1 MNEEVIN
8 DLYNN
13 AVSKGYKKSRE
24 EFVSLIQSNDAVM
37 NDMYSY
43 VQSKGYK
50 KGVDEFKGL
59 IGVTVERPVAQS
71 PVAEVKK
78 NRSSVS
84 PFVDGGSGLTSTKP
98 TPEFKPLDGPFK
110 PGEGIKYT
118 EQDFDS
124 KLQKQKVSAPM
135 SYSNIFAKTI
145 ADLPSDLAE
154 TWSVASAFVER
165 QLGKAGVPGANPNLT
180 AKDIYFYNVSDDWR
194 KYTDEVFP
202 TNKEDRSTFLGG
214 VVSGLGQVVPMVVSG
229 GVSAASKGKA
239 AMDIAKTALNTG
251 TKLTPFINMGKDI
264 AKQAASPSGLIGGS
278 QMSSAMYRQAIDSGA
293 TEDQAQQYAI
303 ENFFVGTVAES
314 LPIQSMFSRILK
326 KEPTANILR
335 ILKEGGVGA
344 GEEFAT
350 EMWQA
355 TYENWS
361 AQRIYDF
368 NREMLDGV
376 GEAGAVGGTIG
387 FILNTA
393 LAALVGRR
401 AKVKTKEEE
410 IILDKSIDEVESKIN
425 TVNKNNK
432 NISEVAEELDSI
444 EPIVLNYGD
453 SKYFFAKDKSG
464 RMELAEDP
472 MLEDQAKS
480 MANMLGKVYKG
491 LEFSIEEVMS
501 NDPYAPV
508 KYNVIANEKINKQQD
523 AIQEQAAGQVPVQSG
538 AGVSQEVAQGVAQ
551 AEPQGVT
558 QEGQEKVKPVIS
570 EMAGESVTVRIGNR
584 NVSGIVEV
592 DEGGKATITEGSVTY
607 EIPSDSQFSE
617 FSRPVNVTKDG
628 DFVVNG
634 DSFNEARIVLEDG
647 KKKALLVRQD
657 GTTKAVTNPR
667 VVEEIEYNIAL
678 ASLEE
683 MNDADADNLI
693 NQYEQQRKTEKP
705 TEGAADKTASESDED
720 RKLREAFEEID
731 LIEEMALMELEDV
744 ESQAKLVEHTPKT
757 MKEAKTYLVKKNP
770 DGTYQA
776 TLNGR
781 KVARKEVLDDLGK
794 LFEQR
799 ASEDIS
805 KLQDQTNKLKQEV
818 EEKLFGKEKA
828 KAEPQVTPAVSP
840 TVSPAPL
847 AAAKPEA
854 TSVREVDV
862 FHGGSVKD
870 IQIASIDNPLYVS
883 ESKSQASAY
892 AKGNEGKVS
901 KFKINKDRIA
911 NEEEVREVINEL
923 GLKPMDE
930 SWSVDELN
938 IYELI
943 DPAFDQTAMSSESV
957 NRLFKELERRGYG
970 GAEFLGSN
978 IITQK
983 NDINDIVIFNPKLV
997 TKEGQ
1002 AKEQLAQPLTT
1013 KQKPAPKKPR
1023 PISKK
1028 KNREEIISRPA
1039 VTSNTLARQW
1049 LLSGG
1054 KLRSTQ
1060 SEEDKM
1066 RGVGVGKG
1074 VRDETGMSGVEMRGL
1089 TGTINNKRGVSIEV
1103 AAEKIY
1109 GGLNAGLQEKISE
1122 QDIRNAL
1129 IDILK
1134 SENKKTWI
1142 ENQDR
1147 ETSEDGNRGT
1157 SEYYG
1162 YDQNEYDRL
1171 TDEER
1176 ADFDAYY
1183 FPIDPEE
1190 QYFKENAERL
1200 AQEYDEF
1207 INSEEY
1213 QNYIEEIYGPDREGQ
1228 ADVKNQ
1234 GDTGSKKQGADGEA
1248 DSVQEKERPQAEVEF
1263 NEDEVN
1269 LLSNLLDKSEAEG
1282 KDLPEVFQLETTT
1295 DNEARKQ
1302 SLVESATKLMET
1314 VSDDLS
1320 SKSSPTNAPTMEPT
1334 PIVITENT
1342 ELTNKVP
1349 RFPLVDLIK
1358 KRINLVMADQLKVGD
1373 GFMGGPL
1380 FPLIEGIFGKA
1391 AWASINLDAARKIVR
1406 GAINGDYSVVFN
1418 MNPTAV
1424 DSNTAFMDTF
1434 IKKLNDAG
1442 IKENVLVELKSYV
1455 KDKKFGKKTDQIRK
1469 ITEEST
1475 TIDEFSERLSEL
1487 DVDTISDFVKKI
1499 IPSKNVVAETAIGK
1513 ILQSQ
1518 NITQEDIRDEISEQL
1533 AKDLPMGAMTMVL
1546 KITDANGNPVTEK
1559 NIDDAII
1566 TPEQQKAEGI
1576 PSHRNYPFYVRGT
1589 AVGIL
1594 DSTVP
1599 FWNMSKAAMS
1609 TINAKVAKVIRN
1621 SEGKAYSASQ
1631 ARAAAMRSASMKASK
1646 SFVTQPPTKSAYQQ
1660 FIERLSKAIPSV
1672 EVVTSQKEFDD
1683 LLTNLNAKSL
1693 ATKNQK
1699 IYGAVLDGKLYLNPS
1714 LENFNTPI
1722 HEFAHVWTNTIKELS
1737 PEIYKKGI
1745 DLIKGSDYVSQ
1756 IEASKDYK
1764 RITDKMRKDGAT
1776 DQEIRDYILEEALA
1790 TAVGDKGES
1799 FATASQ
1805 QRNFKNWLND
1815 LFQFIK
1821 KLTGIS
1827 KLTPEQIQDLN
1838 LDDFLNSVVVDL
1850 LSEKP
1855 IFKNA
1860 EVKNLN
1866 NQLQLMA
1873 RPGLK
1878 ADDIVKIGLANG
1890 FSKGSIRELLKR
1902 RGFTQGAIDIALG
1915 KTTPTDKKA
1924 PSAEKIVG
1932 KPERNKVTV
1941 DEMAALKDQI
1951 RLEARAA
1958 REAKGDLNNKRKAL
1972 AARIIAARKKG
1983 VINSVQARA
1992 LVNRISRVNLDNPI
2006 MVDRLIE
2013 YTDKVFDDANY
2024 AADMTELRK
2033 LQKQARTK
2041 KHTSMKDFVDR
2052 FTSINPELIPLNKI
2066 QDYKE
2071 ALDFL
2076 NNRTPSYAR
2085 MNEMLPDIE
2094 SYEVSEKF
2102 DSVKTIDD
2110 IREKYKGINLNK
2122 LESVEEYVALIKD
2135 INSIK
2140 RKLYQLLENE
2150 AISQEEYDIQIA
2162 IIGKDQSKVEE
2173 KYSVQISK
2181 IKKGL
2186 IAEIKNQRPKTSTEF
2201 TKEENDLIKEYLELS
2216 DADLQSL
2223 SPEDLF
2229 VLNDLLEN
2237 ISNGEIDYYR
2247 LKDVVSKAA
2256 NNKAGVEVGKQLKE
2270 SKLSL
2275 GSAKLREKMAQFESS
2290 FWEGLLGLGR
2300 ATSGPLQKFIIS
2312 PFNRAI
2318 GSYEKFIRDGYND
2331 FLKLK
2336 NEYGIE
2342 NEQMNKIGILTTYLQ
2357 EYMAQFDPKNKGVK
2371 DIGKRDWFKKIL
2383 DTDTMR
2389 DDYSPE
2395 ELKIIEKI
2403 HKSLPKDS
2411 DGNVNPEAVY
2421 NSYIANDEK
2430 FFTKNEK
2437 DFFDSILE
2445 WKKQNSTSKQK
2456 AANELSGNAFKE
2468 IPFHMLRSRYAGQT
2482 SQITPATSGDNGMVR
2497 IKAGTGKERISE
2509 AIGAI
2514 NTDFEKLFIKGLEQT
2529 GRDYFLSKTL
2539 KDINN
2544 VLASAKKELAGDKD
2558 PLIKAI
2564 SYTLSDALSYEF
2576 SNTASQNLL
2585 KRLVQARAA
2594 MTLFDPIRAGVEF
2607 TSTLLSFGLRART
2620 LSGYKNLF
2628 GSQGDMKNLLEF
2640 TDSPLRLR
2648 QNINNAID
2656 INDGRIE
2663 PQGMLMKWTTF
2674 LSGLPERTM
2683 MVTSWMPTFTNEFQ
2697 TITGEKFDMKKFND
2711 SSAYR
2716 EKFGKAIKEASAVAD
2731 AQTEKIIGPT
2741 TKAGQRREIIIFPGK
2756 TVGRDTV
2763 SGQILGFFSNY
2774 PYREVTEFVNGFREA
2789 GEVLKKADTA
2799 QALSQL
2805 QKPLGIALNVAAY
2818 GFLSSVVYASRLI
2831 LLGDEDE
2838 EERGSKLLEELM
2850 TAKGFIEETAANAA
2864 ALAASKY
2871 AGGGRATLQLLGTLG
2886 IMFAK
2891 DEETKATIKKMLKGS
2906 VYVDPLPTQKL
2917 SGFGTADKV
2926 NTAIVKY
2933 IPQFV
2938 VLSNIIIEGMGGL
2951 NELKSIYDKVEK
2963 KGIDAL
2969 TDDEELR
2976 VLALSVMFTGTQL
2989 FLNYQGTSLPS
3000 YNNLKAGMKAV
3011 KEESGVADIAAGNVP
3026 AKKKS
3031 SGGGGGRS
3039 KTMNKTDLKRYNP
3052 EIYNELYGEG
3062 SATYEIE
3069 QEIKAFEKEQR
3080 EMKKRIKDQMY
3091 GGD

>member
-8 DLYNN
+8 DLYGN

-24 EFVSLIQSNDAVM
+24 EFVSLLNSNDAVL

-50 KGVDEFKGL
+50 KGVDDFKNL
-59 IGVTVERPVAQS
+59 IGATS
-71 PVAEVKK
+71 PMAIKPEVDQQKK

-84 PFVDGGSGLTSTKP
+84 PFVDGGSELTKFDPATGKVVQGQGL
-98 TPEFKPLDGPFK
+98 PERTEFQYQPGQPLP
-110 PGEGIKYT
+110 
-118 EQDFDS
+118 EQKIDFDS
-124 KLQKQKVSAPM
+124 KVKKQKVSAPM

-145 ADLPSDLAE
+145 ADLPSDLGESWA
-154 TWSVASAFVER
+154 VASAFIER

-180 AKDIYFYNVSDDWR
+180 ARDLHTYDLANDWR

-202 TNKEDRSTFLGG
+202 TNQEDRSTFLGG
-214 VVSGLGQVVPMVVSG
+214 VVSGLGQAVPMVMSG
-229 GVSAASKGKA
+229 GISAVSKSKA
-239 AMDIAKTALNTG
+239 AMDIAKTALSTG

-264 AKQAASPSGLIGGS
+264 AKQAVSPSGLIGGS

-314 LPIQSMFSRILK
+314 LPVQSMFSRILK

-335 ILKEGGVGA
+335 ILKEGSVGA
-344 GEEFAT
+344 AEESAT
-350 EMWQA
+350 EMWQT

-376 GEAGAVGGTIG
+376 GEAGAVGGTVG

-393 LAALVGRR
+393 LSALVGRR
-401 AKVKTKEEE
+401 AKAKTKEEE

-425 TVNKNNK
+425 TVNKNNE
-432 NISEVAEELDSI
+432 NISAVAEELDSI

-453 SKYFFAKDKSG
+453 SKYFFARDKSG

-491 LEFSIEEVMS
+491 LEFSIEEVRS

-508 KYNVIANEKINKQQD
+508 KYNVIANEKINEQQD
-523 AIQEQAAGQVPVQSG
+523 AIQEQAAGQVPVQPG
-538 AGVSQEVAQGVAQ
+538 TRDRQEMAQGEPQ
-551 AEPQGVT
+551 AEPQVVT
-558 QEGQEKVKPVIS
+558 EEGQEKVKPAIS

-592 DEGGKATITEGSVTY
+592 DEGGKATITEGRVTY
-607 EIPSDSQFSE
+607 EIPSDSEFSE
-617 FSRPVNVTKDG
+617 FSRPVAVTKDG

-647 KKKALLVRQD
+647 KKKALLIAQD

-693 NQYEQQRKTEKP
+693 NQYEQQRKTEEP
-705 TEGAADKTASESDED
+705 TEGATDKTVTESDED

-731 LIEEMALMELEDV
+731 LIEELALMELEDV
-744 ESQAKLVEHTPKT
+744 ESQAKLVEHTPRT

-781 KVARKEVLDDLGK
+781 KVARKDVLDDLGK

-805 KLQDQTNKLKQEV
+805 KLQEQTNKLKQEV
-818 EEKLFGKEKA
+818 EQKLFGREKA
-828 KAEPQVTPAVSP
+828 QAEPQVTPAVSP
-840 TVSPAPL
+840 APL
-847 AAAKPEA
+847 AAAP
-854 TSVREVDV
+854 T
-862 FHGGSVKD
+862 
-870 IQIASIDNPLYVS
+870 
-883 ESKSQASAY
+883 
-892 AKGNEGKVS
+892 
-901 KFKINKDRIA
+901 
-911 NEEEVREVINEL
+911 
-923 GLKPMDE
+923 
-930 SWSVDELN
+930 
-938 IYELI
+938 
-943 DPAFDQTAMSSESV
+943 
-957 NRLFKELERRGYG
+957 
-970 GAEFLGSN
+970 
-978 IITQK
+978 
-983 NDINDIVIFNPKLV
+983 
-997 TKEGQ
+997 
-1002 AKEQLAQPLTT
+1002 LTT

-1023 PISKK
+1023 AVSKK
-1028 KNREEIISRPA
+1028 KNRKEIISRPA
-1039 VTSNTLARQW
+1039 VTANTLARQW

-1060 SEEDKM
+1060 SEENKR
-1066 RGVGVGKG
+1066 RGAGVGKG
-1074 VRDETGMSGVEMRGL
+1074 VRGETGMSGVEMRGL
-1089 TGTINNKRGVSIEV
+1089 TGVINNKRGVSIEV
-1103 AAEKIY
+1103 AAEQIH
-1109 GGLNAGLQEKISE
+1109 GNLNAGLQEKISE
-1122 QDIRNAL
+1122 QDIRNGL
-1129 IDILK
+1129 IEVLSSEERK
-1134 SENKKTWI
+1134 SWI

-1147 ETSEDGNRGT
+1147 ETSEDDTSGL

-1162 YDQNEYDRL
+1162 YDQYEYDRL

-1183 FPIDPEE
+1183 FPVDPEE
-1190 QYFKENAERL
+1190 QYFRENAERL

-1213 QNYIEEIYGPDREGQ
+1213 QNYIEEIYGSDREGQ
-1228 ADVKNQ
+1228 DDVKNQ
-1234 GDTGSKKQGADGEA
+1234 GDTGSKKQGADGET
-1248 DSVQEKERPQAEVEF
+1248 DSVQVEVDF

-1320 SKSSPTNAPTMEPT
+1320 SKSSQTNAPTMEPT

-1380 FPLIEGIFGKA
+1380 FPLIDGIFGKA

-1406 GAINGDYSVVFN
+1406 GAINGNYSVVFN

-1434 IKKLNDAG
+1434 IKKLNEAG

-1469 ITEEST
+1469 ITETSN

-1499 IPSKNVVAETAIGK
+1499 IPSKSVVAETAIGK
-1513 ILQSQ
+1513 ILQAQ
-1518 NITQEDIRDEISEQL
+1518 NITQEDIRNEISEQL

-1576 PSHRNYPFYVRGT
+1576 PSHRNYPFYVRGS

-1646 SFVTQPPTKSAYQQ
+1646 SFITQPPTKSAYQQ
-1660 FIERLSKAIPSV
+1660 FIEKLSKAIPSV
-1672 EVVTSQKEFDD
+1672 EVVTSQKEFDN

-1737 PEIYKKGI
+1737 PEIYQKGV
-1745 DLIKGSDYVSQ
+1745 DLIKGSDYVAQ
-1756 IEASKDYK
+1756 IEGSKDYK
-1764 RITDKMRKDGAT
+1764 RITDKMIKDGAT
-1776 DQEIRDYILEEALA
+1776 AQEIRDYILEEALA
-1790 TAVGDKGES
+1790 TAIGDKGES

-1827 KLTPEQIQDLN
+1827 KLTPNQIQDLN

-1860 EVKNLN
+1860 EVKNLS

-1873 RPGLK
+1873 RPNLK

-1902 RGFTQGAIDIALG
+1902 RGFTQGEIDIALG

-1924 PSAEKIVG
+1924 PSAEKIIG

-1941 DEMAALKDQI
+1941 DEMAALKSQI

-1958 REAKGDLNNKRKAL
+1958 REAKGDLNKKRKAL
-1972 AARIIAARKKG
+1972 AAKIIAARRKG
-1983 VINSVQARA
+1983 SINEAQARA

-2006 MVDRLIE
+2006 MVDRLIK
-2013 YTDKVFDDANY
+2013 YTDKVFDNANY
-2024 AADMTELRK
+2024 AANMTELRK
-2033 LQKQARTK
+2033 LQRQSRSRN
-2041 KHTSMKDFVDR
+2041 HTSMTNVVKQ
-2052 FTSINPELIPLNKI
+2052 FTSINPENIPLDRI

-2076 NNRTPSYAR
+2076 NNRTPFYGN
-2085 MNEMLPDIE
+2085 MNDLFDEMLSYQISEEFDAIKTIEALNKKYEDIMSNE
-2094 SYEVSEKF
+2094 
-2102 DSVKTIDD
+2102 VKT
-2110 IREKYKGINLNK
+2110 
-2122 LESVEEYVALIKD
+2122 VEDYVNLIKD
-2135 INSIK
+2135 INSFK
-2140 RKLYQLLENE
+2140 RKAFQLLQNESITQEN
-2150 AISQEEYDIQIA
+2150 YDNLIKMV
-2162 IIGKDQSKVEE
+2162 GKDQQAIEE
-2173 KYSVQISK
+2173 NYKNEITK
-2181 IKKGL
+2181 IKKDL
-2186 IAEIKNQRPKTSTEF
+2186 IAEIKNQRPKVSRDF
-2201 TKEENDLIKEYLELS
+2201 SSVENDLIRKYLELS
-2216 DADLQSL
+2216 DADLESL

-2237 ISNGEIDYYR
+2237 ISNGEIDNFR
-2247 LKDVVSKAA
+2247 FNEIISKAYTSDGA
-2256 NNKAGVEVGKQLKE
+2256 NRLAKQIDDSKFDMTPEEGTKE
-2270 SKLSL
+2270 LS
-2275 GSAKLREKMAQFESS
+2275 EYESS
-2290 FWEGLLGLGR
+2290 FWEGLLGMGR
-2300 ATSGPLQKFIIS
+2300 AKSGALQKFVVS
-2312 PFNRAI
+2312 VFNRAI
-2318 GSYEKFIRDGYND
+2318 ASYENLTRDGYNE

-2336 NEYGIE
+2336 KKYK
-2342 NEQMNKIGILTTYLQ
+2342 MSDKDMHKIGMLTTYLQ
-2357 EYMAQFDPKNKGVK
+2357 EYMAQFDPKNDGIQ
-2371 DIGKRDWFKKIL
+2371 DIGSRDWFKEIL
-2383 DTDTMR
+2383 NSKSMR
-2389 DDYSPE
+2389 GKYSSGKPSA
-2395 ELKIIEKI
+2395 LKVIGLGKSEIDIIEEI
-2403 HKSLPKDS
+2403 WDSLPKDK
-2411 DGNVNPEAVY
+2411 DGNVDPKAVY
-2421 NSYIANDEK
+2421 DSYMANDGK

-2437 DFFDSILE
+2437 GFFDDVMAY
-2445 WKKQNSTSKQK
+2445 KTSEITPKQK
-2456 AANELSGNAFKE
+2456 FANEINGASFKE
-2468 IPFHMLRSRYAGQT
+2468 IPFHMMRVRLDGGKT
-2482 SQITPATSGDNGMVR
+2482 QITPTASSDNGVVR
-2497 IKAGTGKERISE
+2497 IKAGTGKERVSE
-2509 AIGAI
+2509 AVGPIMT
-2514 NTDFEKLFIKGLEQT
+2514 NFEKLFITNLEQT
-2529 GRDYFLSKTL
+2529 GRDYFLSGAL

-2544 VLASAKKELAGDKD
+2544 TLSGAKKKIDSDKM
-2558 PLIKAI
+2558 PLLDTI
-2564 SYTLSDALSYEF
+2564 SGTLSEALGYEF
-2576 SNTASQNLL
+2576 DRTRTELILRSLL
-2585 KRLVQARAA
+2585 SARAA
-2594 MTLFDPIRAGVEF
+2594 TTLLNPIRTAMELGA
-2607 TSTLLSFGLRART
+2607 TLASYPLRART
-2620 LSGYKNLF
+2620 LSGYKELF
-2628 GSQGDMKNLLEF
+2628 GKQKEMSKLLEF
-2640 TDSPLRLR
+2640 TNSPLRLR

-2663 PQGMLMKWTTF
+2663 PQSRLTKATAY

-2683 MVTSWMPTFTNEFQ
+2683 MVTSWMPTFKSEFKD
-2697 TITGEKFDMKKFND
+2697 ITGLDFDMKKFND
-2711 SSAYR
+2711 SEAYR
-2716 EKFGKAIKEASAVAD
+2716 EKYGKAVKEASAVAD

-2741 TKAGQRREIIIFPGK
+2741 TKAGQRREVRIAPKVLANIIGLE
-2756 TVGRDTV
+2756 GTV
-2763 SGQILGFFSNY
+2763 SKNTAAGQILGFFSNY
-2774 PYREVTEFVNGFREA
+2774 PYREVTEFVNGFKEA
-2789 GEVLKKADTA
+2789 AEVIKDEGALSS
-2799 QALSQL
+2799 LSQL

-2818 GFLSSVVYASRLI
+2818 GFLGSLAYAAQNI
-2831 LLGDEDE
+2831 LLGDEDD
-2838 EERGSKLLEELM
+2838 EERGNKILKDLLTTEGFLNEL
-2850 TAKGFIEETAANAA
+2850 ASNAIS
-2864 ALAASKY
+2864 LAGSKY
-2871 AGGGRATLQLLGTLG
+2871 AAGGKALLQL
-2886 IMFAK
+2886 A
-2891 DEETKATIKKMLKGS
+2891 ATIAIESTDDEDQKAKIKKLLKDS
-2906 VYVDPLPTQKL
+2906 VFVDPLPVEQAAKFGGRDKAL
-2917 SGFGTADKV
+2917 S
-2926 NTAIVKY
+2926 AIAMY

-2938 VLSNIIIEGMGGL
+2938 ILADRYADLIGSL
-2951 NELKSIYDKVEK
+2951 NEVGAIYDKVER
-2963 KGIDAL
+2963 KGVESL
-2969 TDDEELR
+2969 TQDEGQK
-2976 VLALSVMFTGTQL
+2976 VLALNTIFNSSQII
-2989 FLNYQGTSLPS
+2989 LNLAGTSIPA
-3000 YNNLKAGMKAV
+3000 YNYIKTYMNKLKEDA
-3011 KEESGVADIAAGNVP
+3011 GVAEVYKGEAP
-3026 AKKKS
+3026 TKKKS
-3031 SGGGGGRS
+3031 SGGRGSSRGGG
-3039 KTMNKTDLKRYNP
+3039 MNKTDMKKYNP
-3052 EIYNELYGEG
+3052 ELYNQMYGPG
-3062 SATYEIE
+3062 SAAYEIE
-3069 QEIKAFEKEQR
+3069 QEVKAFEKEQR
-3080 EMKKRIKDQMY
+3080 EFKKKMKDQLY